1 MLHLN
6 RLGFCSVDE
15 YPELLNQFPPL
26 TPVIMH
32 GESDLMPF
40 KAGNFPSQLGR
51 TLRVAIFGNDGLVD
65 DMIDSSRSQKRREA
79 DSNLFRMFGG

>member
-6 RLGFCSVDE
+6 CLGFCRVDE
-15 YPELLNQFPPL
+15 YLELLNQFLPL

-65 DMIDSSRSQKRREA
+65 DMIDSSRSQTRREV
-79 DSNLFRMFGG
+79 DSNLVKMFEG